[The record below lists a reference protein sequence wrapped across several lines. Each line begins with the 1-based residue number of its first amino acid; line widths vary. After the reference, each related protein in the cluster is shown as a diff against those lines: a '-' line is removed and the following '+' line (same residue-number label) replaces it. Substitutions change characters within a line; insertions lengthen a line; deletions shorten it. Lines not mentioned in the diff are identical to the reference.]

1 MNKSFEVTLN
11 RGSNGG
17 GDIYFS
23 HLFKLFVSTLYM
35 YVEGLMNSFPYHK
48 YD

>member
-1 MNKSFEVTLN
+1 MNKSFEVSLN
-11 RGSNGG
+11 RGSDGE

-23 HLFKLFVSTLYM
+23 DLFNLFGSTLYM
-35 YVEGLMNSFPYHK
+35 YVEGLISSFSYHK